1 MTLQELI
8 SENLK
13 AEINASGKTKSD
25 IAKEI
30 GVSRQTLSQYLSG
43 RIQPSLL
50 TFAKLCRAIG
60 ASTDDILGL
69 TK

>member
-60 ASTDDILGL
+60 ASADDILGL